1 MTKRTF
7 STESLGKDLLIG
19 VLIALVSIP
28 ISMGYAMV
36 AGLPAIYGL
45 YGSFL
50 PILIYGLLTSSPRFV
65 FGVDAAPAALT
76 GALLASLG
84 IASGSDDAVRIMPL
98 ITILVSLWL
107 LLFFVLKANRLL
119 KFISH
124 PVSPIQA
131 PAAIGIQMTL

>member
-107 LLFFVLKANRLL
+107 LLFFVLP
-119 KFISH
+119 FFQ
-124 PVSPIQA
+124 IQGSTPPYRRA
-131 PAAIGIQMTL
+131 